1 MPYVSE
7 LALFLAAFVAAYTF
21 GEAAVARL
29 ARWLR
34 LRRGR

>member
-7 LALFLAAFVAAYTF
+7 VALFLAAFVAAYTF
-21 GEAAVARL
+21 GEGVVARL

-34 LRRGR
+34 IRRGR